1 MQTMHTMKTMQTTFT
16 DTTDDTENAKNAK
29 KSDKFSDFSAQFV
42 CQLTGSFPMTSDRFI
57 IFLREAPPK
66 LSPGSKGHCPN
77 SDCKRVPLLNGTAF
91 NITIIKQTSFLFKY
105 LKILTITYLSGF
117 N

>member
-42 CQLTGSFPMTSDRFI
+42 CQLTGSFHMTSDRFI

-66 LSPGSKGHCPN
+66 LSPGSKGHCP
-77 SDCKRVPLLNGTAF
+77 
-91 NITIIKQTSFLFKY
+91 
-105 LKILTITYLSGF
+105 
-117 N
+117 